1 MKQIIDNATRR
12 AIWFNADGATQQ
24 FYDYLKD
31 GQFKGTRC
39 LACRHI
45 PFPPRPF
52 CPTCGSDVEWIDL
65 PRQGTLHAWSTQA
78 RSLRFFAPDV
88 LGLVELPGVGLVFSK
103 IAGKLEALTIGLPV
117 EVDFIKIDDKLT
129 THQFKPLT

>member
-1 MKQIIDNATRR
+1 MKQNIDNATRR
-12 AIWFNADGATQQ
+12 AIWFNSDGATKE
-24 FYDYLKD
+24 FYERLQA
-31 GQFKGTRC
+31 GQWQGTKC
-39 LACRHI
+39 QACSHI

-52 CPTCGSDVEWIDL
+52 CPKCDGDIVWIDL
-65 PRQGTLHAWSTQA
+65 PRRGTLYAWSTQA

-103 IAGKLEALTIGLPV
+103 IAGKLEELKIGQAV

-129 THQFKPLT
+129 THQFKPI